1 MLQFVA
7 KRCFKSQEEANGC
20 AELTAGGAG
29 KAERTKRRA
38 RGFKRSSAQD
48 EGRQSDLAGERQRRH
63 ESRWPI
69 RVIRKGETCSPADSV
84 TSIRPNE

>member
-63 ESRWPI
+63 ESSLANSGDPEGRD
-69 RVIRKGETCSPADSV
+69 VL
-84 TSIRPNE
+84 TSG